1 MQDNKSSSLYAL
13 LIAIDCYLPNKLPNN
28 GYYPS
33 LGGCVSDIN
42 RIENFLTQKI
52 GLVSDNILKLT
63 ASNSGKTE
71 PAETPDKWPTYKN
84 IVEAFNQVIEKAS
97 SGDQVCIYYSG
108 HGGRTN
114 TAYPKLKGE
123 DGLDETL
130 VPTDIGN
137 SEARYLRDIEI
148 AHLLKKMVD
157 KGLIVTMI
165 LDSCHSGGATRGN
178 VGAATRGISEID
190 TTKRPTD
197 SLVASTEELSNT
209 WSKLNETSKTRNIE
223 SGSGWL
229 PESKRYVLLAACRP
243 NESAIED
250 KFGDIR
256 SGVLTYYFLESIA
269 KQIGS
274 GFTYKTLHDQVIAN
288 VHSKYP
294 SQTPLLEGD
303 ADRIVFGSD
312 HVQPAFAVNVMDIN
326 HENNE
331 VLLSTGQSQGVKKGA
346 QFAIYPSG
354 VTDFRQVDKRL
365 AIVEITKLGASD
377 SWAKITAEFGQ
388 QGIEQGAQAVLVDL
402 GSVNLERKIVLSP
415 QSNDI
420 VPSSIKQSEAL
431 EQIKSA
437 IPTYGKGFILLATGG
452 NANEKIDYQVAVNPK
467 GEFEIWD
474 STGAIIQNLNP
485 PINISDTNAAARV
498 IQRLVHLAKYS
509 NVLQLDNYDSQSPLA
524 GKLAIELSGLQPN
537 FELGDQPEL
546 QHLPPSLES
555 GNVNSFNEGT
565 YLALRVQNNSSRVLN
580 VTVLDLQPDWGI
592 TQIYPPAS
600 DSYFMPIDPGKYVII
615 PLKVSLSQGYKEGK
629 DVIKVFAT
637 VGPTNFRWLEL
648 PVLDQSMSSKSRTRS
663 IGGTKNPLE
672 GLMAKMAEDIPKT
685 RNVDT
690 APSASYEWTTSQ
702 IEIKIQNK

>member
-1 MQDNKSSSLYAL
+1 MEDNKSSSLHAL
-13 LIAIDCYLPNKLPNN
+13 LIAIDCYLPNRLPMG

-42 RIENFLTQKI
+42 RIENFLTQKL
-52 GLVSDNILKLT
+52 GLASDNILKLT
-63 ASNSGKTE
+63 ASNTGKTE
-71 PAETPDKWPTYKN
+71 PSEPSEKWPTYDN
-84 IVEAFNQVIEKAS
+84 MVRAFNQVVEKAA

-108 HGGRTN
+108 HGGRTK
-114 TAYPKLKGE
+114 TAYPESKGA

-197 SLVASTEELSNT
+197 SLVASTEELSKT
-209 WSKLNETSKTRNIE
+209 WSQLNETSKTRNIE

-229 PESKRYVLLAACRP
+229 PQSKGYVLLAACKP

-250 KFGDIR
+250 NFGDIR
-256 SGVLTYYFLESIA
+256 SGVLTHYFLESLA
-269 KQIGS
+269 KQIGP
-274 GFTYKTLHDQVIAN
+274 GFTYKTLHDQVIAK

-326 HENNE
+326 NENNE
-331 VLLSTGQSQGVKKGA
+331 VLLSTGQSQGVKKGS

-377 SWAKITAEFGQ
+377 SWAKITAKFGQ

-402 GSVNLERKIVLSP
+402 GSVNLERKIVLTQ

-420 VPSSIKQSEAL
+420 IPSSINQSEAL

-437 IPTYGKGFILLATGG
+437 IPTFGKGFILLATGES
-452 NANEKIDYQVAVNPK
+452 ANEKIDYQVAVNPK

-474 STGAIIQNLNP
+474 PTGAIIQNLNP
-485 PINISDTNAAARV
+485 PIKISESNAAVRV
-498 IQRLVHLAKYS
+498 IQRLVHLAKYN
-509 NVLQLDNYDSQSPLA
+509 NVLQLDNHDSQSPLSR
-524 GKLAIELSGLQPN
+524 KLKVEFLGLQSN
-537 FELGDQPEL
+537 FEPGDKLEIQ
-546 QHLPPSLES
+546 QLPASIES
-555 GNVNSFNEGT
+555 GNVNSFKEGT
-565 YLALRVQNNSSRVLN
+565 YLVLRIQNNSSQVLN
-580 VTVLDLQPDWGI
+580 ITVLDLQPDWGV
-592 TQIYPPAS
+592 TQAYPRSS
-600 DSYFMPIDPGKYVII
+600 DSYFMPIDPGKSEDIQ
-615 PLKVSLSQGYKEGK
+615 LKVSLPQGYKEGR

-648 PVLDQSMSSKSRTRS
+648 PVLDQPMSTKNGTRS
-663 IGGTKNPLE
+663 IGAVLEVLGVLITLWKNSWPRWQRIFL
-672 GLMAKMAEDIPKT
+672 KHVT
-685 RNVDT
+685 
-690 APSASYEWTTSQ
+690 
-702 IEIKIQNK
+702 

>member
-1 MQDNKSSSLYAL
+1 M
-13 LIAIDCYLPNKLPNN
+13 PNN
-28 GYYPS
+28 N
-33 LGGCVSDIN
+33 VN
-42 RIENFLTQKI
+42 WQ
-52 GLVSDNILKLT
+52 
-63 ASNSGKTE
+63 ASNTGNTE
-71 PAETPDKWPTYKN
+71 PSEPREKWPTYDNMVK
-84 IVEAFNQVIEKAS
+84 AFNQITEKAAA
-97 SGDQVCIYYSG
+97 GDQVCVYYSG
-108 HGGRTN
+108 HGGRAN
-114 TAYPKLKGE
+114 TIFTDLKGA

-197 SLVASTEELSNT
+197 SLVASDEELSDT
-209 WSKLNETSKTRNIE
+209 WSQLNKTSKTRNIE

-229 PESKRYVLLAACRP
+229 PESRGYVLLAACKP

-250 KFGDIR
+250 RFGDIR
-256 SGVLTYYFLESIA
+256 SGVLTYYFLESLS
-269 KQIGS
+269 KQISTGI
-274 GFTYKTLHDQVIAN
+274 TYKTLHDQVIAK

-294 SQTPLLEGD
+294 NQTPLLEGD

-312 HVQPAFAVNVMDIN
+312 HVQPAVAVNVMDIN
-326 HENNE
+326 DEINE
-331 VLLSTGQSQGVKKGA
+331 VLLSTGQSQGVKKGS

-354 VTDFRQVDKRL
+354 VTNFSQIDKRL

-377 SWAKITAEFGQ
+377 SWAKIIERSGQ

-402 GSVNLERKIVLSP
+402 GSINLERKIVLTQ

-420 VPSSIKQSEAL
+420 IPSSINQSEAL

-437 IPTYGKGFILLATGG
+437 ITNFGKGFILLATGDSQ
-452 NANEKIDYQVAVNPK
+452 NEKIDYQVAVNSK

-474 STGAIIQNLNP
+474 PTSTIIQNLNP
-485 PINISDTNAAARV
+485 PIKISDINAAVRV

-509 NVLQLDNYDSQSPLA
+509 NVLQLDNHDSQSPLSR
-524 GKLAIELSGLQPN
+524 KLGVELLGLQSN
-537 FELGDQPEL
+537 FEPGDKLEIQG
-546 QHLPPSLES
+546 LPPSLES
-555 GNVNSFNEGT
+555 GNVNSFKEGT
-565 YLALRVQNNSSRVLN
+565 YIALRLQNNSSQVLN
-580 VTVLDLQPDWGI
+580 VTVLDLQPDWGV
-592 TQIYPPAS
+592 TQAYPRSS
-600 DSYFMPIDPGKYVII
+600 DSYFMPIDPGKSEDI
-615 PLKVSLSQGYKEGK
+615 PLKVSLPQGYKGGK
-629 DVIKVFAT
+629 DIIKVFAT

-648 PVLDQSMSSKSRTRS
+648 PVLDQPISTKGGTRS
-663 IGGTKNPLE
+663 IRGANNPLE
-672 GLMAKMAEDIPKT
+672 ELMAKMAEDIPKT

-690 APSASYEWTTSQ
+690 VPSASYEWTTSQ
-702 IEIKIQNK
+702 IELKIQK